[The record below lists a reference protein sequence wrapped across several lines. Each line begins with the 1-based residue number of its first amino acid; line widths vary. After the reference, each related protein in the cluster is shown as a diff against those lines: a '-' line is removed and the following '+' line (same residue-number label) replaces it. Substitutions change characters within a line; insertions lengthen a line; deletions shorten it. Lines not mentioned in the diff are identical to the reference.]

1 MNSLMGMMSLLED
14 TRLNDEQ
21 KDYLQVAGQ
30 SGKLLLSLIDDVL
43 DYSRIL
49 SRRIT
54 LNSDYFDFRTAIEQS
69 LEAFGPMAQSSGLEL
84 TCVIDR
90 MLPKRIRGDR
100 ERLMQVLNNRF
111 LALSPISPCR
121 RRH

>member
-1 MNSLMGMMSLLED
+1 MMSLLED

-30 SGKLLLSLIDDVL
+30 SGKLLLTLIDDVL

-54 LNSDYFDFRTAIEQS
+54 LNSDYFDFRAAIEQS
-69 LEAFGPMAQSSGLEL
+69 LEALVPWPSHRAGTQL
-84 TCVIDR
+84 CD
-90 MLPKRIRGDR
+90 
-100 ERLMQVLNNRF
+100 
-111 LALSPISPCR
+111 
-121 RRH
+121 